1 VSAERGSS
9 EGRARA
15 GGRYTPPVLPGR
27 RQISWGLWL
36 GCLAAALL
44 AHAALMVPSGRA
56 LARSLGAGYEPK
68 PAEERVMALD
78 LLEPDSSD
86 PEQFVEVDEADEA
99 PPPDTKRLSNRNVDV
114 ETETKAPPGKTTP
127 PSKVGTEAGQPTP
140 PTPETATETGKEPP
154 GDPSLVEAADG
165 SQSGADSAAQMAQDW
180 GKLGGSSGA
189 LRNSVGP
196 LGNPD
201 RVPDIEEGKKSLLD
215 SKEHLYASF
224 FSRMRGR
231 ILEHWSA
238 QKAIDRN
245 DPSGSRLGGLAH
257 TTVVRI
263 HLDSSGAIDKLSFE
277 RESGIDYLDA
287 EAIRALKAAG
297 PFPNPP
303 PGLFENGEFVI
314 TVAFTVEPDGS
325 ARIFRRGR

>member
-1 VSAERGSS
+1 
-9 EGRARA
+9 
-15 GGRYTPPVLPGR
+15 
-27 RQISWGLWL
+27 LWV

-56 LARSLGAGYEPK
+56 LARSLGAGYQAK

-78 LLEPDSSD
+78 LLEPD
-86 PEQFVEVDEADEA
+86 PEQFVEVDEADET
-99 PPPDTKRLSNRNVDV
+99 PPPDTKRVSNRNVDV
-114 ETETKAPPGKTTP
+114 DTETKLPPGKTSP
-127 PSKVGTEAGQPTP
+127 ASKAGTEAGQPSP
-140 PTPETATETGKEPP
+140 PAPETPATATSEEPA

-165 SQSGADSAAQMAQDW
+165 NQSGADSAAQLAQNW

-189 LRNSVGP
+189 LRDSVGSI
-196 LGNPD
+196 GNPD
-201 RVPDIEEGKKSLLD
+201 YVPKVDEGKKSMLD
-215 SKEHLYASF
+215 SREHLYASF

-238 QKAIDRN
+238 QKAIDRH
-245 DPSGSRLGGLAH
+245 DPTGRQLGSVAH

-263 HLDSSGAIDKLSFE
+263 HLDTSGAIDKLVIE
-277 RESGIDYLDA
+277 RPSQVDYLDA
-287 EAIRALKAAG
+287 EALRALKAAG

-325 ARIFRRGR
+325 ARVFRRGR